1 MAYEE
6 KFGGANNKSYITV
19 IPELPVNHA
28 TQINITRL
36 ETGDS
41 FILESVCAIP
51 MIFRNEEEDAA
62 SLENSGQPHS
72 ELKIQAH
79 KIMPFSRIL
88 VNKQT
93 LIDMFKSLKQ
103 MGISLEG

>member
-1 MAYEE
+1 MVYEE
-6 KFGGANNKSYITV
+6 KFGGANNTSFIAV
-19 IPELPVNHA
+19 IPELPINHA

-36 ETGDS
+36 EIGDS
-41 FILESVCAIP
+41 FVLESVCVIP
-51 MIFRNEEEDAA
+51 MIFRNEEDTALLDTNEQA
-62 SLENSGQPHS
+62 HS
-72 ELKIQAH
+72 QLKIQPH

-103 MGISLEG
+103 MGINLEA